1 MDENYDLLELERNG
15 KKVKFKV
22 GAFEPRIGDYL
33 VDKGGELHKVE
44 TAGQRSTPDG
54 KMFYIETSM
63 EPGILRRV
71 HPKMKFAKL
80 ID

>member
-1 MDENYDLLELERNG
+1 MDEDYSLLELERNG
-15 KKVKFKV
+15 KRAKFKV
-22 GAFEPRIGDYL
+22 GSFEPQIGDYL
-33 VDKGGELHKVE
+33 VSEDGELHKVE
-44 TAGQRSTPDG
+44 TSGHRSTPDG

-71 HPKMKFAKL
+71 HNKMKFAKL

>member
-1 MDENYDLLELERNG
+1 MDENYELLELSRDG
-15 KKVKFKV
+15 RKVKFRV
-22 GAFEPRIGDYL
+22 GKFEPEIGDYL
-33 VDKGGELHKVE
+33 LSDSGELHKIE
-44 TAGQRSTPDG
+44 TAGHRSTPDG
-54 KMFYIETSM
+54 KMFYIETST